1 MECERREL
9 ARGNIFMH
17 SKHVDIACMKA
28 TRHGGTGS
36 DIGGVEHLVIS
47 HVFRNKTTHRSTANK
62 SVRA

>member
-1 MECERREL
+1 MECESREL

-47 HVFRNKTTHRSTANK
+47 HVFRNKTTH
-62 SVRA
+62 